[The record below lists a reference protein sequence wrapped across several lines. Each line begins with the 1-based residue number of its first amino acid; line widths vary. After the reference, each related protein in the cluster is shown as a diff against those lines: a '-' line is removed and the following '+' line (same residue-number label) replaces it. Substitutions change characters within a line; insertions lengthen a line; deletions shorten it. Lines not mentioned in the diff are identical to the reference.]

1 MSRLSRALTF
11 LFVLALLAACGGG
24 SAASPTVDASSPAM
38 TDPASPTESEAE
50 TESPVAETCT
60 PETLELKNDGRLTI
74 GTGNPAYP
82 PYFEPPADDE
92 EPANPA
98 NQEDPWAL
106 GDPTNGRG
114 FEAAVAYAIA
124 EELGFSEDEVDW
136 IAVEWE
142 DSWAPGPKEF
152 DINLN
157 QTSYRPERAEQVDMS
172 EGYYFL
178 NQALV
183 ANAGTPIE
191 DATTLDDVREYRLGA
206 QIGTTSL
213 AYIEDVIQPT
223 EEPSVYDDNEAAI
236 AALNADQLDGIVV
249 DLPTAF
255 FITAAQMDDGVIVG
269 QFPPAEGEE
278 EYFSV
283 VMELNSPM
291 TDCVNEAIGALK
303 DDGTLD
309 DITQEWLADKVDAPM
324 IEN

>member
-1 MSRLSRALTF
+1 MSRLTRAPA
-11 LFVLALLAACGGG
+11 LFTVLVLAAACTGG
-24 SAASPTVDASSPAM
+24 SGSSPTSGATGSAPTDAASPTGSADACAPDS
-38 TDPASPTESEAE
+38 
-50 TESPVAETCT
+50 
-60 PETLELKNDGRLTI
+60 LELKNDGRLTI

-82 PYFEPPADDE
+82 PYFEPPAEGE

-152 DINLN
+152 DFNLN

-178 NQALV
+178 NQSLV

-191 DATTLDDVREYRLGA
+191 GVTTMEELREYRLGA

-213 AYIEDVIQPT
+213 AYIEDVIAPN

-236 AALNADQLDGIVV
+236 AALNAGQLDGIVV

-269 QFPPAEGEE
+269 QFPAAEGEE

-283 VMELNSPM
+283 VLEQDSPM
-291 TDCVNEAIGALK
+291 TECVNQALASLK

-309 DITQEWLADKVDAPM
+309 DITQEWLADKADAPL
-324 IEN
+324 IED

>member
-1 MSRLSRALTF
+1 MSAFARALA
-11 LFVLALLAACGGG
+11 LFAVLTLLVACATEGSPSPTADAPTEAPTDAPTDEPADECAPENLAL
-24 SAASPTVDASSPAM
+24 
-38 TDPASPTESEAE
+38 
-50 TESPVAETCT
+50 
-60 PETLELKNDGRLTI
+60 KNPDRLTI

-82 PYFEPPADDE
+82 PYFEIPGDDE
-92 EPANPA
+92 EPASPA

-152 DINLN
+152 DFNLN

-178 NQALV
+178 NQSLV
-183 ANAGTPIE
+183 ANAGAPIE
-191 DATTLDDVREYRLGA
+191 DATTVEELREFRLGA

-213 AYIEDVIQPT
+213 AYIEDVVQPNV
-223 EEPSVYDDNEAAI
+223 EPSVYNDNEAAI
-236 AALNADQLDGIVV
+236 AALNAGQLDGIVV

-255 FITAAQMDDGVIVG
+255 FITAVQMEDGVIVG
-269 QFPPAEGEE
+269 QFPAAEGEQ

-283 VMELNSPM
+283 VLEQDSPI
-291 TDCVNEAIGALK
+291 TDCVNQALASMK
-303 DDGTLD
+303 DDGTLEA
-309 DITQEWLADKVDAPM
+309 ITQEWLADKADAPM

>member
-1 MSRLSRALTF
+1 MSRITRALTVIGSS
-11 LFVLALLAACGGG
+11 VLLTACG
-24 SAASPTVDASSPAM
+24 SPAATPGTTDGEPTSTATM
-38 TDPASPTESEAE
+38 TATE
-50 TESPVAETCT
+50 T
-60 PETLELKNDGRLTI
+60 PMADACAWENLELKNDGRLTI
-74 GTGNPAYP
+74 GTGNPAFP
-82 PYFEPPADDE
+82 PYFDPPAEGE
-92 EPANPA
+92 EAASPA

-124 EELGFSEDEVDW
+124 EELGFSQDEVDW

-142 DSWAPGPKEF
+142 DSWAPGPKDF
-152 DINLN
+152 DYNLN

-178 NQALV
+178 NQSLV

-191 DATTLDDVREYRLGA
+191 DATTLEELRDFRLGA

-213 AYIEDVIQPT
+213 AYIESAIQPN
-223 EEPSVYDDNEAAI
+223 EEPSVYNDNEAAI
-236 AALNADQLDGIVV
+236 AALNAGQLDGIVV

-255 FITAAQMDDGVIVG
+255 FITAVQMDDGVIVG
-269 QFPPAEGEE
+269 QFPAADGEQ

-283 VMELNSPM
+283 VLEQDSPM
-291 TDCVNEAIGALK
+291 TDCVNEALASLNDDGAL
-303 DDGTLD
+303 DA
-309 DITQEWLADKVDAPM
+309 ITQEWLADKTDAPM

>member
-1 MSRLSRALTF
+1 MSRLSRALAPATI
-11 LFVLALLAACGGG
+11 LLLLAACAGG
-24 SAASPTVDASSPAM
+24 SGSSPTSGATSPAATDAASPTGAADACSRDS
-38 TDPASPTESEAE
+38 
-50 TESPVAETCT
+50 
-60 PETLELKNDGRLTI
+60 LELKNADRLTI

-82 PYFEPPADDE
+82 PYFEPPADGE
-92 EPANPA
+92 EAANPA

-124 EELGFSEDEVDW
+124 DELGFSEDEVDW

-152 DINLN
+152 DFNLN

-178 NQALV
+178 NQSLV

-191 DATTLDDVREYRLGA
+191 DVATMEELREYRLGA

-213 AYIEDVIQPT
+213 AYIEDVIAPN

-236 AALNADQLDGIVV
+236 AALNAGQLDGIVV

-269 QFPPAEGEE
+269 QFPAAEGEQ

-283 VMELNSPM
+283 VLEQDSPM
-291 TDCVNEAIGALK
+291 TECVNQALASLK

-309 DITQEWLADKVDAPM
+309 DITQEWLADKADAPL
-324 IEN
+324 IED